1 MQNCILAN
9 YKIFCYIIMPSK
21 YLFLNSEQGIKVDG
35 VAIWNNLPVLSESRR
50 ECYINVAHACAVFST
65 AQSHSQ
71 ILLKFNL
78 PSLNYFS
85 SSNDAP
91 VMEYLQS
98 DDNVVYEAVYESPIE
113 LLTNDALKK
122 IEIQLMDNSGDV
134 IDIDELQSLSVVLKI
149 DYVDQ
154 DAMANQYLSQM
165 PSLLR

>member
-1 MQNCILAN
+1 MQ
-9 YKIFCYIIMPSK
+9 SK

-35 VAIWNNLPVLSESRR
+35 FAIWNNLPVLSESRR

-65 AQSHSQ
+65 DQSHSQ
-71 ILLKFNL
+71 VLLKFNL

-98 DDNVVYEAVYESPIE
+98 DDNGVDEAVYESPIK

-122 IEIQLMDNSGDV
+122 IEIQLMDNSGEV

-154 DAMANQYLSQM
+154 VAMANQYLSQM

>member
-1 MQNCILAN
+1 
-9 YKIFCYIIMPSK
+9 MPSK
-21 YLFLNSEQGIKVDG
+21 YLFLNSEQLTNVDG
-35 VAIWNNLPVLSESRR
+35 VATWNNLPVLSESRR

-65 AQSHSQ
+65 ARSHSEA
-71 ILLKFNL
+71 LLKINL

-85 SSNDAP
+85 SSNNAP

-98 DDNVVYEAVYESPIE
+98 DDNLVFEPVYESPIK

-122 IEIQLMDNSGDV
+122 IEIQLIDNGADV
-134 IDIDELQSLSVVLKI
+134 IDIDDLESLSVVLKI

-154 DAMANQYLSQM
+154 DAMANEYLSQM

>member
-1 MQNCILAN
+1 
-9 YKIFCYIIMPSK
+9 MPSK
-21 YLFLNSEQGIKVDG
+21 YLFLNSEQLTNVDG
-35 VAIWNNLPVLSESRR
+35 VATWNNLPVLSESRR
-50 ECYINVAHACAVFST
+50 ECYINVVHACAVFST
-65 AQSHSQ
+65 AQSNSEA
-71 ILLKFNL
+71 ILKINL

-91 VMEYLQS
+91 VMEYLHS
-98 DDNVVYEAVYESPIE
+98 DDNLVFEPVYESPIK

-122 IEIQLMDNSGDV
+122 IEIQLIDNGGDV
-134 IDIDELQSLSVVLKI
+134 VDIDDLDSLSVVLKI